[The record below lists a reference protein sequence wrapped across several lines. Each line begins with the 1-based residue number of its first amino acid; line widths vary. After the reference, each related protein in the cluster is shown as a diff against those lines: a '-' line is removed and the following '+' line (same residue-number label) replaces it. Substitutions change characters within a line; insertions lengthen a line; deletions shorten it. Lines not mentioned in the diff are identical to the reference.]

1 MTDSLIE
8 VNGLV
13 KHFPVAGV
21 AGLRLRGLRLGKKAE
36 VVHAVEDVNL
46 TIRRGEFLALVGES
60 GSGKTTLANCIA
72 GFLDPTAGSI
82 YFEGAPLVEVRNRSG
97 RHPKGHPS
105 LRRGTRVV
113 RSLSRRAMATKI
125 QMVFQ
130 DPSSA
135 LNPRQAIGSTLMEP
149 LLVHEMMP
157 KQQAQARVSELLE
170 LVGIPPSMRDRY
182 PHELNSGQRQ
192 RVVIARTLT
201 LNPEVLVADEPV
213 SRLDVSM
220 QSQILNLLLT
230 LHRDLAL
237 TLIFITHDLSVV
249 RQVADRVVVMYLG
262 RIMETCSADAFF
274 ARPSHPY
281 SQALVTSTPR
291 FLGEA
296 ESMPVLQGEIPSPIH
311 PPPGCP
317 FATRCP
323 EVVDACNAGVPLLHE
338 VAPGQAVACI
348 RRTASTDAVQVASPQ
363 PAQPMS

>member
-1 MTDSLIE
+1 
-8 VNGLV
+8 
-13 KHFPVAGV
+13 
-21 AGLRLRGLRLGKKAE
+21 
-36 VVHAVEDVNL
+36 
-46 TIRRGEFLALVGES
+46 
-60 GSGKTTLANCIA
+60 
-72 GFLDPTAGSI
+72 
-82 YFEGAPLVEVRNRSG
+82 
-97 RHPKGHPS
+97 
-105 LRRGTRVV
+105 
-113 RSLSRRAMATKI
+113 MATKI

-149 LLVHEMMP
+149 LLVHKLMS
-157 KQQAQARVSELLE
+157 KQQARARVSELLE

-237 TLIFITHDLSVV
+237 TVIFITHDLSVV

-323 EVVDACNAGVPLLHE
+323 EVVDACNASVPLLHE

-348 RRTASTDAVQVASPQ
+348 RRTASTDAVQVATPQ